1 MGKTHRRKKNQN
13 NIISKL
19 RIDIFDF
26 GNTYFVLGD
35 QEWNGKEIKSI
46 IRL

>member
-1 MGKTHRRKKNQN
+1 MGKHKDEKTSN

-26 GNTYFVLGD
+26 VIHILYLAIR
-35 QEWNGKEIKSI
+35 NGMERK
-46 IRL
+46 

>member
-1 MGKTHRRKKNQN
+1 MGKHNEGKKNQN

-26 GNTYFVLGD
+26 VIHILYLAIR
-35 QEWNGKEIKSI
+35 NGMERK
-46 IRL
+46 

>member
-1 MGKTHRRKKNQN
+1 MGNTRKEKKTSN

-26 GNTYFVLGD
+26 VIHILYLAIR
-35 QEWNGKEIKSI
+35 NGMERK
-46 IRL
+46 